1 MTTLSLNLPPFRPYS
16 IGFDRIFDDLS
27 RNLRMVEPT
36 KYPAYNITYYEMC
49 EEHPDRYVISI
60 ALAGFSVEDI
70 DVTETDNT
78 LTIKTSEAYAE
89 RTDMTD
95 VYPPL
100 LGDAL
105 HKGIAERKFTLSFQ
119 LADDVVVNSSTFK
132 NGMLRVDIDRHV
144 PEEKKPRKIDIL
156 DMNS

>member
-1 MTTLSLNLPPFRPYS
+1 MNTLSLNIPTFRPYS
-16 IGFDRIFDDLS
+16 IGFDRIFDELS
-27 RNLRMVEPT
+27 RNMRMVEPT

-49 EEHPDRYVISI
+49 EAHPDRYVIRV
-60 ALAGFSVEDI
+60 AFAGFSSADI
-70 DVTETDNT
+70 DVEETDNT
-78 LTIKTSEAYAE
+78 LTIKTNEAYAE

-95 VYPPL
+95 VDPAH
-100 LGDAL
+100 LGDDI

-119 LADDVVVNSSTFK
+119 LADDVVVNSSTFM

-156 DMNS
+156 EMN